1 MADGKFDLPDVIL
14 PSNSKPSDQSWTSK
28 VETSGENGEEKVL
41 GGLLDES
48 KDLLVSDSSIPL
60 SPQWLYAKPTESKM
74 ELRPSSSLGNSTE
87 SNQKDGWRLEGLED
101 KKDRRRVNTDGE
113 SSRRWR
119 EEERET
125 SLLGGR
131 RDRRK
136 VERRDNTSMRE
147 TADNRVLP
155 NSERW
160 NDGRNSTHETRRDS
174 KWSSRWGPEDKDKE
188 PRNEKRT
195 DVEKEDTHSESQTTV
210 GSNRST
216 AERDSDSRDKWR
228 PRHRMEVHPSG
239 SATYRAAPGFGLER
253 GKVEGSNLGFARG
266 RGRPNVNGRSSC
278 IGPTNATC
286 SDRTES
292 VPGKPRYSAGRFC
305 YPRGKLLDLY
315 RQNQHDPSFVTMP
328 NEMEDSPPITEVGLV
343 EPLAFV
349 APDAAEEAT
358 LSNIWK
364 GKMTSSG
371 VVYNSYKN
379 GRSTENMTGVGD
391 LESVDGAVDILP
403 STLVEETNDAIQEVA
418 NGDSTLTDGGW
429 NFVLLWIYIFLTTP
443 SFLSLIIFGWYFISE
458 RIGIGSDVDIGGAYH
473 NMFQHNVNTNSQ
485 KLDSS
490 FTSHSCVDNI
500 GSVDSDVSS
509 MLPNN
514 QGSHCILP
522 FTEDNK
528 NGDTTI
534 VANGLDKDVS
544 PEDLCLCYLDPQGMT
559 QGPYLGVDIIS
570 WFEQGFFGTDL
581 PVRLADA
588 PEGTPFQDLGEVM
601 PHLKA
606 WDGQGYNINQN
617 LEPEDSGAFGVT
629 LGTKLPSAPASGI
642 ADSSIGNEPSSS
654 LAEFNSL
661 PDELVQLRISEAENP
676 QLPHL
681 QGQSF
686 HGFDG
691 RDEEI
696 LFPGR
701 PMNTGY
707 PTAKSS
713 VNPHDSLASSGSHIP
728 PVPEFTEPGL
738 RNQTETKLHPF
749 GLLWSELEGAQT
761 NYAQSS
767 GMSSSMGRTAS
778 FGGVTDPALAADSW
792 SDVYGKKQLSDPN
805 PYQDMMTAHNL
816 SRMEHEPS
824 HLDLADQ
831 LMSQQ
836 LQQQKLQ
843 QRNVLSNFAQ
853 LNDSVLEHLPN
864 QSLIH
869 PQQLAN
875 LSAPELDHIMKT
887 FQLQQHQH
895 QHRQLQLQQQ
905 QQQQHQM
912 QQQQFHH
919 KQKLLQEQ
927 QQSHARQLILE
938 QLLHSQM
945 HEAGFGQPHLD
956 PVRANNVLD
965 QVFLE
970 QHLLNQLQQQ
980 SHHTPRHVDPSLE
993 QLLQAKFGQTSQ
1005 QEHQRY
1011 LYDALS
1017 RAQHEQ
1023 RQSLE
1028 QQMLQQELLQARQM
1042 SMGLR
1047 QRTSMEEE
1055 MHVNSVWPSDESN
1068 QFFRAHAGS
1077 HRAHSSGFSPLD
1089 AYQRQQRSTHEEQVS
1104 HLERNLSVQERLQ
1117 QGIFEPG
1124 SLSFERSMSYPQG
1137 ASGMNL
1143 DVVNAMAHA
1152 HGLDMHE
1159 SSARMKSSNQVGPFP
1174 SGVHGVGPQHPLVAN
1189 QFQVP
1194 HMDGIENRW
1203 SEKNEQL
1210 ENDFVDSRFQQLYI
1224 TERQKMESEAK
1235 MTSDDSTL
1243 WMSNDEKSKRLLME
1257 LLNQKSG
1264 NYISESSD
1272 VGNETSFEKKVLGN
1286 QYARSNSS
1294 ELSLTSPPDGEA
1306 KLNNSFGV
1314 GIYGS
1319 SRCEPAQE
1327 ESTDSGVSSLHKQQL
1342 ELRGLKSE
1350 GMMKGREFETPQSM
1364 VEQAG
1369 FEALDHERS
1378 MDVLSR
1384 HSSLGVTGGSGGI
1397 YDNKFGPYNSFLDD
1411 VAKDKAFSIK
1421 GQESILLRRPPSS
1434 RTPSSQDGVC
1444 QDTTSNSINQV
1455 SDLPA
1460 SSKRDMRFRR
1470 SSSGSDADVSEASFM
1485 DMLKSTAKKAAPPDV
1500 HSTSESSD
1508 GTQGRSGKRKGK
1520 KGRQID
1526 PALLGFK
1533 VTSNRIMMGEIQR
1546 ADD

>member
-1 MADGKFDLPDVIL
+1 MADRKFDLPDVIL
-14 PSNSKPSDQSWTSK
+14 PSNSKPPDQSWTSK
-28 VETSGENGEEKVL
+28 VETSGENGEEKVHS
-41 GGLLDES
+41 GLLDES
-48 KDLLVSDSSIPL
+48 KDLLVSESSIPL
-60 SPQWLYAKPTESKM
+60 SPQWLYAKPTDSKM

-131 RDRRK
+131 RERRK

-147 TADNRVLP
+147 TIDNRALP
-155 NSERW
+155 TSERW
-160 NDGRNSTHETRRDS
+160 SDGRNSAHETRRDN

-210 GSNRST
+210 GSNRPTS
-216 AERDSDSRDKWR
+216 ERDSDSRDKWR

-253 GKVEGSNLGFARG
+253 GKVEVSNLGFARG
-266 RGRPNVNGRSSC
+266 RGRSNVSGRSS
-278 IGPTNATC
+278 C

-292 VPGKPRYSAGRFC
+292 VPGKPRYSADRFC

-315 RQNQHDPSFVTMP
+315 RQNQLDPSFVTMP
-328 NEMEDSPPITEVGLV
+328 NEMVDSPPITEVGFI

-364 GKMTSSG
+364 GKITSSG
-371 VVYNSYKN
+371 VVYNSSKN

-391 LESVDGAVDILP
+391 LESVDEAVEILP
-403 STLVEETNDAIQEVA
+403 STLVEETNNTMQEFA
-418 NGDSTLTDGGW
+418 NGDNTLVEEST
-429 NFVLLWIYIFLTTP
+429 
-443 SFLSLIIFGWYFISE
+443 
-458 RIGIGSDVDIGGAYH
+458 GIGSDVDIGGACLSV
-473 NMFQHNVNTNSQ
+473 FQHDVNTNRQ

-490 FTSHSCVDNI
+490 FTSHSCADNI
-500 GSVDSDVSS
+500 GSFDSDVSS
-509 MLPNN
+509 KLPKN
-514 QGSHCILP
+514 QGSHYIFP
-522 FTEDNK
+522 FTEDNQ
-528 NGDTTI
+528 NGDTSI
-534 VANGLDKDVS
+534 DLNGLEKDVL

-588 PEGTPFQDLGEVM
+588 PAGTPFRDLGEVM

-617 LEPEDSGAFGVT
+617 VDLEESGAFGVV
-629 LGTKLPSAPASGI
+629 LGTNLPSAPAFGN
-642 ADSSIGNEPSSS
+642 ADLSIGNEPSPS
-654 LAEFNSL
+654 LPEFNNL
-661 PDELVQLRISEAENP
+661 PDELVRLRISEDENP
-676 QLPHL
+676 QQPHFKD
-681 QGQSF
+681 QSF

-691 RDEEI
+691 QDEEI
-696 LFPGR
+696 IFPGR

-707 PTAKSS
+707 PIAKAS
-713 VNPHDSLASSGSHIP
+713 VNPPDPLASSGSHIRP
-728 PVPEFTEPGL
+728 LPEFTEPGL

-767 GMSSSMGRTAS
+767 SVSSSMGRTAS
-778 FGGVTDPALAADSW
+778 FGGMADPALVADSW
-792 SDVYGKKQLSDPN
+792 SDDYRKNQLSDPN
-805 PYQDMMTAHNL
+805 LYQNMITAHNL
-816 SRMEHEPS
+816 SRIEHEPS
-824 HLDLADQ
+824 HVDLADQ

-836 LQQQKLQ
+836 LLQQNLQ
-843 QRNVLSNFAQ
+843 QRNMLSNFAQ
-853 LNDSVLEHLPN
+853 LNESVLEHLPN

-875 LSAPELDHIMKT
+875 LSAPELEHLMKT
-887 FQLQQHQH
+887 LQLQ

-905 QQQQHQM
+905 QQHYQM

-927 QQSHARQLILE
+927 QQSHARQLSLE
-938 QLLHSQM
+938 QLMHSQM
-945 HEAGFGQPHLD
+945 HEPAFVQPHLD

-970 QHLLNQLQQQ
+970 QHLLNHLQQQ
-980 SHHTPRHVDPSLE
+980 SHHTPRNADPSLE
-993 QLLQAKFGQTSQ
+993 LLIQAKIGQTPQ
-1005 QEHQRY
+1005 QEHPRD
-1011 LYDALS
+1011 LYDAMS
-1017 RAQHEQ
+1017 RAQHGQ
-1023 RQSLE
+1023 QQSLE

-1042 SMGLR
+1042 STGLR
-1047 QRTSMEEE
+1047 QRTSMEEQR
-1055 MHVNSVWPSDESN
+1055 HVNSVWPANESN
-1068 QFFRAHAGS
+1068 QFFRAHGGS

-1089 AYQRQQRSTHEEQVS
+1089 VYQQQQRSSHGEQVS
-1104 HLERNLSVQERLQ
+1104 HLERNHFVQERLQ
-1117 QGIFEPG
+1117 QGIYEPG
-1124 SLSFERSMSYPQG
+1124 SLPFELSMSCPQG

-1143 DVVNAMAHA
+1143 DAVNAMARA

-1159 SSARMKSSNQVGPFP
+1159 SSARMKISSQVGPFP
-1174 SGVHGVGPQHPLVAN
+1174 SGVHSVGPQHPSITN

-1194 HMDGIENRW
+1194 CVDGIENRW

-1210 ENDFVDSRFQQLYI
+1210 ENYFVDSWFQQSHI
-1224 TERQKMESEAK
+1224 TAERQKRESQAK
-1235 MTSDDSTL
+1235 MISEDSNLWLSD
-1243 WMSNDEKSKRLLME
+1243 DEKSKRLLE

-1264 NYISESSD
+1264 NYVSESLD
-1272 VGNETSFEKKVLGN
+1272 MGNKTTFEKKVLGN
-1286 QYARSNSS
+1286 HYARSGSS
-1294 ELSLTSPPDGEA
+1294 ELPFTLPPDREA
-1306 KLNNSFGV
+1306 NLNNSFGV

-1319 SRCEPAQE
+1319 SRSEPAQE
-1327 ESTDSGVSSLHKQQL
+1327 VNTDSGVSSLHKQQL

-1350 GMMKGREFETPQSM
+1350 GMMKGREFEMPQSM

-1369 FEALDHERS
+1369 LEALDHERS
-1378 MDVLSR
+1378 MNALSR
-1384 HSSLGVTGGSGGI
+1384 HSSLGVTGGSAGI
-1397 YDNKFGPYNSFLDD
+1397 YDNKCDHSHSYLDD
-1411 VAKDKAFSIK
+1411 VAKDRAFLLK
-1421 GQESILLRRPPSS
+1421 GQESILLRRPPVP
-1434 RTPSSQDGVC
+1434 RTPSSQDGLSELAPDPVSRGKISSSGMPDGVC
-1444 QDTTSNSINQV
+1444 QDTSSNSINQV

-1470 SSSGSDADVSEASFM
+1470 SSSGSEADVSEASFM
-1485 DMLKSTAKKAAPPDV
+1485 DMLKSTAKKVAPPDA

-1508 GTQGRSGKRKGK
+1508 GTQGRSGKKKGK

>member
-14 PSNSKPSDQSWTSK
+14 PSNSKPSDQSWTNR
-28 VETSGENGEEKVL
+28 VETSGENGEEKVVT
-41 GGLLDES
+41 GLLDES
-48 KDLLVSDSSIPL
+48 KDLLVSESSIPL
-60 SPQWLYAKPTESKM
+60 SPQWLYAKPAESKM

-125 SLLGGR
+125 SLLGR

-147 TADNRVLP
+147 TTDNRALP
-155 NSERW
+155 TSERW
-160 NDGRNSTHETRRDS
+160 NDGRNPVHETRRDS

-216 AERDSDSRDKWR
+216 TERDSDSRDKWR

-253 GKVEGSNLGFARG
+253 GKGEGSNLGFARG
-266 RGRPNVNGRSSC
+266 RGRPNGSGTSSS
-278 IGPTNATC
+278 IG
-286 SDRTES
+286 TES

-315 RQNQHDPSFVTMP
+315 RQNRLDPSFVSMT
-328 NEMEDSPPITEVGLV
+328 NEMEDLPPITEEGLV
-343 EPLAFV
+343 EPLAFA

-358 LSNIWK
+358 LSSIWK
-364 GKMTSSG
+364 GKITSSG

-391 LESVDGAVDILP
+391 IESVDGAGNILP
-403 STLVEETNDAIQEVA
+403 SALVEEANNTMQDVA
-418 NGDSTLTDGGW
+418 NGDSTLVDGG
-429 NFVLLWIYIFLTTP
+429 
-443 SFLSLIIFGWYFISE
+443 
-458 RIGIGSDVDIGGAYH
+458 IGTGSDVDIGGGYH
-473 NMFQHNVNTNSQ
+473 GAFQHDVNINRQ

-490 FTSHSCVDNI
+490 FTSHSFVDKI
-500 GSVDSDVSS
+500 GSADSNVSS
-509 MLPNN
+509 KLSNN
-514 QGSHCILP
+514 QGSQHILP
-522 FTEDNK
+522 FTEDNH
-528 NGDTTI
+528 NGNTI
-534 VANGLDKDVS
+534 NVANGLDKDVL

-606 WDGQGYNINQN
+606 WDGQEYTFNKNVE
-617 LEPEDSGAFGVT
+617 LEESGAFGVT
-629 LGTKLPSAPASGI
+629 LGKLPSAPASGI
-642 ADSSIGNEPSSS
+642 TESSIGNESSPP
-654 LAEFNSL
+654 LADFNSL
-661 PDELVQLRISEAENP
+661 PDELVQLRISEAEDP
-676 QLPHL
+676 KLPHFK
-681 QGQSF
+681 GQTF
-686 HGFDG
+686 HSFDG

-713 VNPHDSLASSGSHIP
+713 VNPHNPLESSGVHIP
-728 PVPEFTEPGL
+728 PFPEFTEPGL
-738 RNQTETKLHPF
+738 RNQTETKLHPL

-761 NYAQSS
+761 SYAQSS
-767 GMSSSMGRTAS
+767 SVSSSMGRTSS
-778 FGGVTDPALAADSW
+778 FGGTADPGLVADSW
-792 SDVYGKKQLSDPN
+792 SDVYGKNQPSDTN
-805 PYQDMMTAHNL
+805 LYQDMMTAHNL

-824 HLDLADQ
+824 NLDLADQ

-843 QRNVLSNFAQ
+843 QRNVLPNFSQ
-853 LNDSVLEHLPN
+853 LNDSVLEHLQN
-864 QSLIH
+864 QNLIH

-875 LSAPELDHIMKT
+875 LSASELDHIMKT
-887 FQLQQHQH
+887 LQLQ

-905 QQQQHQM
+905 QQQQQQQQYQM
-912 QQQQFHH
+912 QQQQFHQ

-927 QQSHARQLILE
+927 QTHARQLILE
-938 QLLHSQM
+938 QFLHNQM
-945 HEAGFGQPHLD
+945 HEPGFGQPHLD

-980 SHHTPRHVDPSLE
+980 SHHTPRHVDPTLE
-993 QLLQAKFGQTSQ
+993 QLFQAKFGQTSQ

-1011 LYDALS
+1011 LFDALS

-1028 QQMLQQELLQARQM
+1028 QQMLQQELQARQM

-1055 MHVNSVWPSDESN
+1055 RHVNSVWPADESN

-1089 AYQRQQRSTHEEQVS
+1089 IYQRQQRATHEEQVN

-1124 SLSFERSMSYPQG
+1124 SLPFERSMSYPQG

-1174 SGVHGVGPQHPLVAN
+1174 SSVHGVGPQHPLVPN

-1194 HMDGIENRW
+1194 HMDGTENRW

-1210 ENDFVDSRFQQLYI
+1210 ENDFVDSRFQQSYI
-1224 TERQKMESEAK
+1224 SAERHNRESEVK
-1235 MTSDDSTL
+1235 MTSEDSSL
-1243 WMSNDEKSKRLLME
+1243 WMSNDEKSKRLLMD

-1264 NYISESSD
+1264 NYITED
-1272 VGNETSFEKKVLGN
+1272 AGKETSFERKVLGN
-1286 QYARSNSS
+1286 QYARSSSS
-1294 ELSLTSPPDGEA
+1294 ELSFTSPPDREA
-1306 KLNNSFGV
+1306 KLNSSFGV

-1319 SRCEPAQE
+1319 SRSEPAQE

-1350 GMMKGREFETPQSM
+1350 GMMKGREFEPPQRM

-1369 FEALDHERS
+1369 LEALDHERS
-1378 MDVLSR
+1378 MNATSR
-1384 HSSLGVTGGSGGI
+1384 HSSLGVTVGSAGT
-1397 YDNKFGPYNSFLDD
+1397 YDNKFGPSNAFLDD
-1411 VAKDKAFSIK
+1411 AAKDRAFSIK
-1421 GQESILLRRPPSS
+1421 GQESILLRRPPVL
-1434 RTPSSQDGVC
+1434 RTPSSQNGLSELPSDPVSRGKSSSSGMPDGVS
-1444 QDTTSNSINQV
+1444 QDSLSNPTNQAP
-1455 SDLPA
+1455 DLPA

-1470 SSSGSDADVSEASFM
+1470 SSSGSEADVSEASFM
-1485 DMLKSTAKKAAPPDV
+1485 DMLKSTAKKAAPSDA

-1508 GTQGRSGKRKGK
+1508 VTQGRSGKRKAK